1 MNNSNNNGDSN
12 TNNENSF
19 MNESNS
25 QKSKKHLSFVVT
37 LPYKGQQDE
46 KVKSFKTALHKSLP
60 NNIETKAV
68 YTGTKLG
75 SNFQIRV
82 RP

>member
-1 MNNSNNNGDSN
+1 MNNSNNNDNSN
-12 TNNENSF
+12 TSNENSF

-37 LPYKGQQDE
+37 LPDKGQQDG

-60 NNIETKAV
+60 NNIETKV
-68 YTGTKLG
+68 VHTGTKLG
-75 SNFQIRV
+75 SNFQIKV